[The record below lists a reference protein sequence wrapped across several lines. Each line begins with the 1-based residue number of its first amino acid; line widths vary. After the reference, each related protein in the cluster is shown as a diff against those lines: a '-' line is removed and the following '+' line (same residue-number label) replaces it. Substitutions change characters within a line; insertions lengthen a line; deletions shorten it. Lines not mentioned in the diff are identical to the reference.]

1 MQQLYTVKVFLFDLI
16 VVTTLHTESCL
27 IFCSCCFVTRL
38 TLANECECRLCTYCM
53 CVCVCLNFAL
63 YHICVHVSPLLSFI
77 STSVCV
83 CVYFFKC
90 QDNTLAFVSE
100 HHQTALPHR
109 S

>member
-53 CVCVCLNFAL
+53 CVCVCVLTLHYIIYVCMFRL
-63 YHICVHVSPLLSFI
+63 YFHLYPQ
-77 STSVCV
+77 VCV
-83 CVYFFKC
+83 FVCISL
-90 QDNTLAFVSE
+90 NARTTL
-100 HHQTALPHR
+100 
-109 S
+109 